1 MVCPFCKAK
10 DTNVIDSRETSDGIR
25 RRRECA
31 ACGQRFTTYERLMAN
46 SVVVVKRDGRREE
59 FNRQKLTQGIQM
71 ACSKRPEAMAVVEK
85 IVEEIEVE
93 IQKMNKPEVPSRLI
107 GEMVMEKLKPV
118 DQVSYVRFASV
129 YRDFKDLEGFFQAID
144 TLRHPQEARASR
156 RGGGSVPNGQLA
168 LMPAMELISPGSGK
182 GGGKRKRGAIKRS
195 LGRSRAPLKP
205 VPGTR

>member
-31 ACGQRFTTYERLMAN
+31 VCGQRFTTYERLMAN

-71 ACSKRPEAMAVVEK
+71 ACSKRPEALAVVEK

-93 IQKMNKPEVPSRLI
+93 IQKLNKPEIPSRLI

-144 TLRHPQEARASR
+144 TLRHPQEARQSR
-156 RGGGSVPNGQLA
+156 RGAVLVPNGQLA
-168 LMPAMELISPGSGK
+168 LMPAMELVSPGSGK
-182 GGGKRKRGAIKRS
+182 SGKRKRGALKRS
-195 LGRSRAPLKP
+195 LGRSQAPLKP

>member
-1 MVCPFCKAK
+1 
-10 DTNVIDSRETSDGIR
+10 
-25 RRRECA
+25 
-31 ACGQRFTTYERLMAN
+31 MA
-46 SVVVVKRDGRREE
+46 
-59 FNRQKLTQGIQM
+59 L
-71 ACSKRPEAMAVVEK
+71 VEK

-156 RGGGSVPNGQLA
+156 RGGASVPNGQLA
-168 LMPAMELISPGSGK
+168 LMPAMELVSPGSGRS
-182 GGGKRKRGAIKRS
+182 GKRKRGAIKRS
-195 LGRSRAPLKP
+195 QGRSQAPLKP
-205 VPGTR
+205 VPSTR

>member
-1 MVCPFCKAK
+1 
-10 DTNVIDSRETSDGIR
+10 
-25 RRRECA
+25 
-31 ACGQRFTTYERLMAN
+31 MAN

-71 ACSKRPEAMAVVEK
+71 ACSKRPDALAVVDK

-93 IQKMNKPEVPSRLI
+93 IQKLNKPEIPSRLI

-118 DQVSYVRFASV
+118 DQISYVRFASV

-144 TLRHPQEARASR
+144 TLRHPQEARSSR
-156 RGGGSVPNGQLA
+156 RGAVSVPNGQLA
-168 LMPAMELISPGSGK
+168 LMPAMELVSPGSGK
-182 GGGKRKRGAIKRS
+182 SGKRKRGAIKRS
-195 LGRSRAPLKP
+195 LGRSQAPLKP